1 MPFRFDNTGAFN
13 SGSEKDFLVQEADK
27 AFHANDKASCVDV
40 IDRLYDL
47 LDDTLVSLRQGSSR
61 PTSSVIVAN

>member
-1 MPFRFDNTGAFN
+1 MPFRFNNTGAFN
-13 SGSEKDFLVQEADK
+13 LGSEKDLLVREADE

-47 LDDTLVSLRQGSSR
+47 LDDTLAGVRQSNR
-61 PTSSVIVAN
+61 PTFGVIVAN

>member
-1 MPFRFDNTGAFN
+1 MPFRFDNMSAFN
-13 SGSEKDFLVQEADK
+13 LGSEKDLLVREADE

-47 LDDTLVSLRQGSSR
+47 LDDTLVGFRQDSR